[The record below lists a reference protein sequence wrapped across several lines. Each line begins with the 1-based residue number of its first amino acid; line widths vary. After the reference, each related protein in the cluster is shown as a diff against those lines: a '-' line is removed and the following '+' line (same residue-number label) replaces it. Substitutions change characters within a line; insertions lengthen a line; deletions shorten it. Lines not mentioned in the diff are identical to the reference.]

1 MVEHLPR
8 KGRALGLILS
18 SGKRER
24 EEEKEKGEGKG
35 EGGRERMRKS
45 YGYFL
50 DAN

>member
-1 MVEHLPR
+1 MYIHTQWGVR
-8 KGRALGLILS
+8 R
-18 SGKRER
+18 
-24 EEEKEKGEGKG
+24 KGEGKG